1 MDEFPRVALF
11 ADTFHEINGAA
22 NILRRLAAY
31 AKENNRPF
39 LCVRAGAETRFWRE
53 GSLEI
58 LELKRSRAS
67 ITLNE
72 DLQYDPLFWRYHN
85 LIRRKLNDFVPDVLH
100 LTGVND
106 ISLSGFVFAH
116 FKHLPAVASWHT
128 NAHEYLAQRTINRI
142 PFLTAG
148 IRSKLKQAIE
158 KNSLRGVMKMYF
170 LAQIQL
176 APNAELVE
184 KIRQMTKRPT
194 FLLERG
200 VDAEFFAPEK
210 RRRSDKTFNLGFV
223 GRLRP
228 EKNVR
233 FLAEVDA
240 ALQKSGLK
248 DYRFVIVGEG
258 SEAEWLRRNIK
269 NIDLTG
275 VLHGEELA
283 RSYADMD
290 LVVFPSKTDAF
301 GNVALEAMASGVPS
315 VVMPEGGPKF
325 LIENE
330 KNGFIAKDNRDFCE
344 IVKGVVAEPERLDAM
359 KIAARNKALTYSWD
373 KIFEDVFEKYQFA
386 KTVKKNVRASEI
398 NSFDGNPELSE

>member
-1 MDEFPRVALF
+1 MTETPRVALF

-22 NILRRLAAY
+22 NILRRLTAY
-31 AKENNRPF
+31 AKENDRPF
-39 LCVRAGAETRFWRE
+39 LCVRAGDETRFWRE
-53 GSLEI
+53 GSLEV

-85 LIRRKLNDFVPDVLH
+85 LIKRKLKDFEPEVLH

-106 ISLSGFVFAH
+106 ISLLGFVFAH

-128 NAHEYLAQRTINRI
+128 NAHEYLAQRTVNRI
-142 PFLTAG
+142 PFLPGG
-148 IRSKLKQAIE
+148 IRAKLKREIE

-184 KIRQMTKRPT
+184 KIREMTRRPT

-200 VDAEFFAPEK
+200 VDAAFFSPEK
-210 RRRSDKTFNLGFV
+210 RRRTNKIFNLGFV

-233 FLAEVDA
+233 FLATVDA
-240 ALQKSGLK
+240 ALQKSGISN
-248 DYRFVIVGEG
+248 YQFIVVGEG
-258 SEAEWLRRNIK
+258 SESEWLRRNVK
-269 NIDLTG
+269 NISLTG
-275 VLHGEELA
+275 VQHGEELA
-283 RSYADMD
+283 RTYANMD

-325 LIENE
+325 LIEHGE
-330 KNGFIAKDNRDFCE
+330 NGFVARNDEDFCE
-344 IVKGVVAEPERLDAM
+344 IVRQTIREPESLNAM
-359 KIAARNKALTYSWD
+359 RKNARRTALKYSWENIC
-373 KIFEDVFEKYQFA
+373 KSVFESYNLA
-386 KTVKKNVRASEI
+386 RTVKKNVRASHL
-398 NSFDGNPELSE
+398 D

>member
-22 NILRRLAAY
+22 NFLRRLAAY
-31 AKENNRPF
+31 AREHNRPF

-58 LELKRSRAS
+58 LEIKRSRAAL
-67 ITLNE
+67 TLNE

-85 LIRRKLNDFVPDVLH
+85 LVKQTLKDFEPEVLH

-106 ISLSGFVFAH
+106 VSLLGFVFAH
-116 FKHLPAVASWHT
+116 FRHLPAVASWHT
-128 NAHEYLAQRTINRI
+128 NAHEYLAQRTAGRI
-142 PFLTAG
+142 PFLPVGVRA
-148 IRSKLKQAIE
+148 KLKRGIE

-184 KIRQMTKRPT
+184 KIREMTRRPT

-200 VDAEFFAPEK
+200 VDAEFFSPEK
-210 RRRSDKTFNLGFV
+210 RRRTDKIFNLGFV

-233 FLAEVDA
+233 FLATVDA
-240 ALQKSGLK
+240 ALQKAGAR
-248 DYRFVIVGEG
+248 DYRFVVVGEG
-258 SEAEWLRRNIK
+258 SESDWLRHNVKTIS
-269 NIDLTG
+269 LTG
-275 VLHGEELA
+275 VLHGEKLA
-283 RSYADMD
+283 RAYADMD

-325 LIENE
+325 LIEHGE
-330 KNGFIAKDNRDFCE
+330 NGFVARDDEDFCE
-344 IVKGVVAEPERLDAM
+344 IVRQTLSAPESLSAIR
-359 KIAARNKALTYSWD
+359 KNARETALKYSWENIF
-373 KIFEDVFEKYQFA
+373 KIVFESYRLA
-386 KTVKKNVRASEI
+386 RTVKKNVRAAHL
-398 NSFDGNPELSE
+398 D

>member
-1 MDEFPRVALF
+1 MSEFPRVALF

-22 NILRRLAAY
+22 NILRRLTAY
-31 AKENNRPF
+31 AKEHNRPF

-67 ITLNE
+67 VTLNE
-72 DLQYDPLFWRYHN
+72 DLQYDPFLWRYHN
-85 LIRRKLNDFVPDVLH
+85 LIRRKLKDFEPDVLH

-106 ISLSGFVFAH
+106 ISLLGFVFAH

-128 NAHEYLAQRTINRI
+128 NAHEYLAQRTISRI
-142 PFLTAG
+142 PFLPAG
-148 IRSKLKQAIE
+148 ARLKIRQAIE
-158 KNSLRGVMKMYF
+158 KNSLRGAMKMYF

-176 APNAELVE
+176 APNAEMVE
-184 KIRQMTKRPT
+184 QIRRMTKRPT

-240 ALQKSGLK
+240 ALQKSGVR
-248 DYRFVIVGEG
+248 DYRFVVVGEG

-269 NIDLTG
+269 NICLTG
-275 VLHGEELA
+275 VLHGAELA
-283 RSYADMD
+283 HTYADMD

-301 GNVALEAMASGVPS
+301 GNVTLEAMASGVPS

-325 LIENE
+325 LIENNE
-330 KNGFIAKDNRDFCE
+330 NGFVARDDENFCE
-344 IVKGVVAEPERLDAM
+344 IVRQAVEQPEQLNAM
-359 KIAARNKALTYSWD
+359 RKNARETALKYSW
-373 KIFEDVFEKYQFA
+373 KNIFESIFEKYRFA
-386 KTVKKNVRASEI
+386 RTVKKNVRASHLE
-398 NSFDGNPELSE
+398 

>member
-1 MDEFPRVALF
+1 MNEFPRVALF

-31 AKENNRPF
+31 AKEHNRPF
-39 LCVRAGAETRFWRE
+39 LCVRAGNETRSWRE
-53 GSLEI
+53 GSVEI
-58 LELKRSRAS
+58 LELKRSRAAL
-67 ITLNE
+67 TLNE

-85 LIRRKLNDFVPDVLH
+85 LIKQKLKDFKPDVLH

-106 ISLSGFVFAH
+106 ISLLGFVFAH

-128 NAHEYLAQRTINRI
+128 NAHEYLAQRTVNRI
-142 PFLTAG
+142 PFLPAAVRTKFK
-148 IRSKLKQAIE
+148 RLIE

-176 APNAELVE
+176 APNVELVE
-184 KIRQMTKRPT
+184 QIRQMTKRPT

-223 GRLRP
+223 GRLRS

-233 FLAEVDA
+233 FLAKVDA
-240 ALQKSGLK
+240 ALQKAGVS
-248 DYRFVIVGEG
+248 DYRFIIVGEG
-258 SEAEWLRRNIK
+258 NESDWLRHNIK
-269 NIDLTG
+269 NIRLTG

-283 RSYADMD
+283 RAYADMD

-325 LIENE
+325 LIEHGT
-330 KNGFIAKDNRDFCE
+330 NGFIARNDTDFCE
-344 IVKGVVAEPERLDAM
+344 IVSLMVREPERLNAM
-359 KIAARNKALTYSWD
+359 RENARETALKYSWEN
-373 KIFEDVFEKYQFA
+373 IFESVFEKYKLA
-386 KTVKKNVRASEI
+386 RTVKKNVRASHL
-398 NSFDGNPELSE
+398 D